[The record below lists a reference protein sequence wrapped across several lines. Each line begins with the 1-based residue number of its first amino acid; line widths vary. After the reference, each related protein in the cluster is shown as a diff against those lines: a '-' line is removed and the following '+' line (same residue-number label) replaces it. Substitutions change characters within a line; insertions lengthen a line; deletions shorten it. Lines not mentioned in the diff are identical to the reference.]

1 MHLHFFSPIY
11 HPTLSH
17 FQKKSLSLS
26 LSLSLSPSL
35 SHLYIGK
42 TTLKFKRGK
51 SNTKTKN
58 LQKKKWE
65 IA

>member
-17 FQKKSLSLS
+17 LQKKS

-51 SNTKTKN
+51 INTKTKN